1 MLAHKCRLS
10 LRLGCAGGKK
20 LAQSLLKIEIT
31 DKYKYEK
38 TRAMQKQKR
47 SYMQLKIRTGN
58 LVSSEQLKEML
69 EDKNFKLFTSK
80 QLAEILNL
88 KSDAALR
95 KQRSKGRSLFGYTRV
110 GRQIY
115 YPVDLVVE
123 TLHKNVVEAKLR

>member
-1 MLAHKCRLS
+1 
-10 LRLGCAGGKK
+10 
-20 LAQSLLKIEIT
+20 
-31 DKYKYEK
+31 
-38 TRAMQKQKR
+38 MQKQKR

-95 KQRSKGRSLFGYTRV
+95 KQRSKGRSLFDYTRV